1 MSSHCSLGGVIV
13 LVDGRNVERSRW
25 PNVASEELVEAVAE
39 WAARERHDAVVVFDG
54 RAPAGPSGVEVVGT
68 GRESADDWIAARA
81 AELAERGE
89 AYELV
94 TSDRELRRRAGDA
107 AARITGGGSF
117 LGVLG
122 LARH

>member
-1 MSSHCSLGGVIV
+1 VIV

-39 WAARERHDAVVVFDG
+39 WAAREGRDAVIVFDG
-54 RAPAGPSGVEVVGT
+54 RAPEGVDGVEVVGT

-81 AELAERGE
+81 AELAERGDP
-89 AYELV
+89 YELV
-94 TSDRELRRRAGDA
+94 TSDRELRQRAGDA
-107 AARITGGGSF
+107 AANITGGGGF
-117 LGVLG
+117 LSVLG

>member
-1 MSSHCSLGGVIV
+1 VIV

-25 PNVASEELVEAVAE
+25 PNVASEELVEAVAR
-39 WAARERHDAVVVFDG
+39 WAAREGRDAVVVFDG
-54 RAPAGPSGVEVVGT
+54 RAPECTVAGVEVVGT

-81 AELAERGE
+81 GELAARGE
-89 AYELV
+89 PYELV

-107 AARITGGGSF
+107 AANITGGGGF

-122 LARH
+122 LSRH